1 MGTSKKKN
9 KKTYKMRKTGDEES
23 LRGIMKKYEKKF

>member
-23 LRGIMKKYEKKF
+23 LQHYEKV

>member
-9 KKTYKMRKTGDEES
+9 KKTYKMSKTGDEES
-23 LRGIMKKYEKKF
+23 LRHYEKV

>member
-9 KKTYKMRKTGDEES
+9 KKTYKMRKTGDEEG
-23 LRGIMKKYEKKF
+23 LRYYEKV

>member
-23 LRGIMKKYEKKF
+23 LRRYEKV

>member
-23 LRGIMKKYEKKF
+23 LRDYEKV